1 MSVDIPNATT
11 PPSIDD
17 WNKSITNDA
26 NKYGDDAKKFID
38 DTVSKYTKQI
48 TSDMKNAM
56 TPGEDNPQYQSALKD
71 WEAKNPDKAKEF
83 DKSANDP
90 KQKKQVINQLQ
101 MAINHGDI
109 TKEQASALLT
119 KGPAAHEYDFTSK
132 GHNGTSAGAYAI
144 ANQTGGAL
152 DGDSSD
158 PKKAGRDYILSQVFS
173 FGGAFKNPL
182 SVAIDPTENHSI
194 QNIMSPWISP
204 MSVGGQWLG
213 QFN

>member
-1 MSVDIPNATT
+1 MSIIQNAPN
-11 PPSIDD
+11 PPDVGD

-26 NKYGDDAKKFID
+26 NKLGADAQKFID

-48 TSDMKNAM
+48 TTDMKNAM
-56 TPGEDNPQYQSALKD
+56 TPGENNPQYQSALND
-71 WEAKNPDKAKEF
+71 WKSKNPDAADKF

-90 KQKKQVINQLQ
+90 KQKKQVINDLQ
-101 MAINHGDI
+101 MAINKGEI
-109 TKEQASALLT
+109 TKSEASDLLT

-158 PKKAGRDYILSQVFS
+158 PKKAGREYIASQVFS
-173 FGGAFKNPL
+173 FGGLFKNPL
-182 SVAIDPTENHSI
+182 SVALDPTENHSI

-204 MSVGGQWLG
+204 MSIGGQWLG